1 MTNSLCFSIVFQ
13 SIFMVVVWGLPT
25 FTVIYQYMQMNDLP
39 LGLSISFNIAIY
51 FSPISLFSM
60 AIMSSYQE
68 VVLQHQNEIIS
79 RIKLACNTMLSIL
92 KDENLNGM
100 EARKNL
106 ARCTISH

>member
-1 MTNSLCFSIVFQ
+1 
-13 SIFMVVVWGLPT
+13 
-25 FTVIYQYMQMNDLP
+25 
-39 LGLSISFNIAIY
+39 
-51 FSPISLFSM
+51 M

-100 EARKNL
+100 EARKN
-106 ARCTISH
+106 